1 MGIVSFNSGD
11 LLPRCLAHLAAQTRQ
26 PDEIYIVDNASTDTT
41 TLEYLRLL
49 TEQTVIFAASNAG
62 YGAALNR
69 IANELESGD
78 YLFCL
83 NPDAYLEPDCLMNLI
98 AARDRHPEAGS
109 YAPLMLNASNPA
121 IIDDAGDELHC
132 SGNAWQRWF
141 SKPVHDVVLC
151 EEVIF
156 GPCGGACLLRVDAFQ
171 RVGAFD
177 ETYFLYAEDTDL
189 ALRLQLAGYTCWF
202 VPDAEVMHQRSATL
216 GFQSDLSV
224 GLTHRNIFWMM
235 LKNFPLW
242 FLPCALILHLCVACL
257 LTIQMVRRKQARVF
271 WRAKWQ
277 ALQQLPRVWGH
288 RTQIIRELPALQFL
302 RLLRWLR

>member
-1 MGIVSFNSGD
+1 MLAMSFTA
-11 LLPRCLAHLAAQTRQ
+11 L
-26 PDEIYIVDNASTDTT
+26 V
-41 TLEYLRLL
+41 TL
-49 TEQTVIFAASNAG
+49 
-62 YGAALNR
+62 
-69 IANELESGD
+69 
-78 YLFCL
+78 
-83 NPDAYLEPDCLMNLI
+83 
-98 AARDRHPEAGS
+98 
-109 YAPLMLNASNPA
+109 
-121 IIDDAGDELHC
+121 
-132 SGNAWQRWF
+132 WQRWF
-141 SKPVHDVVLC
+141 SKPVHDVVLR

-242 FLPCALILHLCVACL
+242 FFTVRPDSAFVRGMPINYSDGQGASRLGFSGERNGRLYNSCLVFGGIEHRLSGSCPLCS
-257 LTIQMVRRKQARVF
+257 F
-271 WRAKWQ
+271 
-277 ALQQLPRVWGH
+277 
-288 RTQIIRELPALQFL
+288 
-302 RLLRWLR
+302 